1 MGTTPVPVDPGGGG
15 GPPAGPRVRLAETFL
30 AGRSPQTFRAYRQDL
45 EDFRAFVGAGDRDGA
60 AGLLVGR
67 SHGEGN
73 GLALAYNKAD
83 LVGRG
88 LAAPVNRRLAALRSL
103 LKLARTLGLVP
114 WTLEVANMGD
124 EPYRDSRGPGRD
136 GVLRAEV
143 VRAEVVRPDLEDLD
157 LERGALAVLGKGP
170 TGQVLLTV
178 PGPTKA
184 TLAGRV
190 RLRGGRPGALF
201 TNFDRGGRGE
211 RQFITSARWAEGS
224 GARFHPVA

>member
-1 MGTTPVPVDPGGGG
+1 
-15 GPPAGPRVRLAETFL
+15 
-30 AGRSPQTFRAYRQDL
+30 
-45 EDFRAFVGAGDRDGA
+45 
-60 AGLLVGR
+60 VGR
-67 SHGEGN
+67 SHGEGD

-88 LAAPVNRRLAALRSL
+88 LAAAPVNRRLAALRSL
-103 LKLARTLGLVP
+103 VKLARAPGLVP

-143 VRAEVVRPDLEDLD
+143 VRPDLEDLD
-157 LERGALAVLGKGP
+157 LERGALAVLGKGR

-184 TLAGRV
+184 TPAGRV

-211 RQFITSARWAEGS
+211 RQSTTSARWAEGS